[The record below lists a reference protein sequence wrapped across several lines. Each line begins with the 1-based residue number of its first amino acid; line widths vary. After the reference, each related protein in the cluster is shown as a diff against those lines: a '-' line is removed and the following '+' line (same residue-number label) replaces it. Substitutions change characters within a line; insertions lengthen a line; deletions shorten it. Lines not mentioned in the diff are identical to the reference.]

1 MDALKAQAAA
11 AAAKNP
17 AAIAAQEAAEKAAAS
32 DPKAAAV
39 LGMAKAEAAK
49 KSAGSG
55 EEVTKKYVTGAITQP
70 IPLIA
75 HRFLTGI
82 FPFAALQPIF
92 SAIPGLGDIYQ
103 SIYAMCFSLFYVLG
117 SNGANLIFTGSKLMG
132 GAKFIS
138 NQMLGGVYMLIA
150 HYFPGKWWLRPLK
163 SILTY
168 GNPWFTFDIVQTYSP
183 NFARQGYKLP
193 FLNKYLNSTIG
204 ENEAIKK
211 ANQDLLKEIDSDG
224 NPSLTKDVEN
234 GKPIY
239 VEGTKKPACLK
250 PLTPAEIGFK
260 VPATD
265 ETGSVKKDEEGNT
278 EYVIDPN
285 TKLPKISY
293 GQTTGVLI
301 GMVAVFALPFWYMN
315 VSANIP
321 PTLQAT
327 LTSWANWGM
336 STLGMVMAGTAA
348 VGAAGIYALPG
359 LLPQLQGLMSTTQA
373 GGVQKGGKLPDMS
386 KVIQEALDNTPDE
399 IPLQQGGGGAID
411 TDESVMFLGS
421 LVIASLVGITLAV
434 MRNKKL
440 SRGSV

>member
-1 MDALKAQAAA
+1 MDALKAQGLKAAA
-11 AAAKNP
+11 ENP
-17 AAIAAQEAAEKAAAS
+17 AAKAAQEAAEKAAAS
-32 DPKAAAV
+32 DPKAAAA
-39 LGMAKAEAAK
+39 LAMAKAEAAK

-82 FPFAALQPIF
+82 FPFAMLQPIA
-92 SAIPGLGDIYQ
+92 SLVPGLGDIYQ
-103 SIYAMCFSLFYVLG
+103 SVYAMCFSLFYVLG
-117 SNGANLIFTGSKLMG
+117 SNGANLIFTGSKMMG
-132 GAKFIS
+132 LAKFAS
-138 NQMLGGVYMLIA
+138 NQMIGGVYMLLA
-150 HYFPGKWWLRPLK
+150 HFFPGKWWLRPLK
-163 SILTY
+163 SILYY

-193 FLNKYLNSTIG
+193 FINKYLNATIG

-211 ANQDLLKEIDSDG
+211 ANKDLLNETDSDG
-224 NPSLTKDVEN
+224 NASLTEDVKN
-234 GKPIY
+234 GKPVY

-265 ETGSVKKDEEGNT
+265 ETGSVKKTKEGKT
-278 EYVIDPN
+278 EYVIDPS
-285 TKLPKISY
+285 TKEAKISY
-293 GQTTGVLI
+293 GQTTGLLI
-301 GMVAVFALPFWYMN
+301 GMVAVFALPFWYAN

-321 PTLQAT
+321 PTIQAS

-359 LLPQLQGLMSTTQA
+359 LLPQLTGLMSTQA
-373 GGVQKGGKLPDMS
+373 GGAQKGGKLPDMS

-399 IPLQQGGGGAID
+399 MPLQQGGGGGAID
-411 TDESVMFLGS
+411 MDESVMFLGS
-421 LVIASLVGITLAV
+421 LAIASLVGISLAV

-440 SRGSV
+440 SSGSV